1 LWNNKLNYFLRVAC
15 LLGCVYPGFSKD
27 ALDSALISASHF
39 KITHPTHGNYCA
51 PVPITVQAV
60 TEKGGIASE
69 YFGVV
74 KLFSGVNAGSWQLVS
89 GHGTFT
95 PGVND
100 GTALYQFDSKDHGV
114 AHFSLSNRSNAP
126 LIHPVVAQAN
136 DATIRSDMHA
146 NDGIKFSDFGFL
158 VATKADSFNENRV
171 ESVTSG
177 KSFKLHLKAMHL
189 NDGACHVLDLNDTV
203 TISPFLQYIDPV
215 SPPIPAAI
223 KTVDNMIASS
233 GIPVTFAH
241 GVASVEL
248 SYDDVGMVQ
257 VGLSA
262 GSAGVLKGLSPLL
275 VSMPASL
282 RITRAE
288 SIDELDTT
296 DLIVKKVDGVDI
308 FDPLIVPLVQSGKK
322 LRVSVMPQNARGKF
336 TPSFGHESTPSRI
349 VLQSTLHPS
358 LAPWG
363 RNGRHNDG
371 VMRHGK
377 SFDYTNGDNVYGY
390 TNDKVAYD
398 EVGLTMMAP
407 ALEGGK
413 YMGVRA
419 DNLVRPSETI
429 GRFVPAYFSVEST
442 ASKLTAACPAGHF
455 TYIGQPIAFDTAPA
469 LNISPRTVDGKGINN
484 YQYQYC
490 RLCPKPGETTRAIYY
505 QQGNPT
511 VKSSPYMSL
520 NEGYVHLNSANNCRK
535 NSKNDCDHFDFS
547 KLLFGGVQYVFNREA
562 VQFDIDI
569 FDDTTIL
576 KESEVPPFKGKVTL
590 YATIQDDDGVGYNAP
605 DNRYDLE
612 IPFLDEQDSNIYQG
626 RVLLKNTAVA
636 DNDDPVKVTAVL
648 QYFNGQAFVPNT
660 MDSCTKQALDWQH
673 WHFVPKGTPIV
684 EENVALFSEDILDFE
699 NATQIA
705 TFQFPDTLFSTFH
718 LMVPLKSTHPFLGY
732 PWVANGNSGILDPRA
747 QISVGLAQPKGA
759 LFYNAPL
766 GGKP

>member
-1 LWNNKLNYFLRVAC
+1 MFYVC
-15 LLGCVYPGFSKD
+15 PVFSKGSI
-27 ALDSALISASHF
+27 DSELMTASGF
-39 KITHPTHGNYCA
+39 KITHPSYSNYCA

-60 TEKGGIASE
+60 TDKGVLAAD

-74 KLFSGVNAGSWQLVS
+74 KLFSGVNSGSWKLVS

-95 PGVND
+95 PEINN
-100 GTALYQFDSKDHGV
+100 GTALYQFDRKDNGV
-114 AHFSLSNRSNAP
+114 AHFSFSHRSNAP
-126 LIHPVVAQAN
+126 LIHPVAIQADD
-136 DATIRSDMHA
+136 DAIHSEMHA
-146 NDGIKFSDFGFL
+146 NDGVKFSDFGFI
-158 VATKADSFNENRV
+158 VAANPDDFDENRV
-171 ESVTSG
+171 KSVTSG
-177 KSFKLHLKAMHL
+177 KSFKLHLKAMHS

-203 TISPFLQYIDPV
+203 TIFPFLQYIDPV

-223 KTVDNMIASS
+223 KTVDNIIASS
-233 GIPVTFAH
+233 GMPVTFAH
-241 GVASVEL
+241 GVASLEL

-262 GSAGVLKGLSPLL
+262 GSAGALKGLSPLL

-296 DLIVKKVDGVDI
+296 DIIVKKVDGVDI
-308 FDPLIVPLVQSGKK
+308 FDPLTVPLVESGKK

-371 VMRHGK
+371 VMRHGN
-377 SFDYTNGDNVYGY
+377 SFDYANGDNIYGY
-390 TNDKVAYD
+390 TNDKVSYD
-398 EVGLTMMAP
+398 EVGLTMVSP
-407 ALEGGK
+407 ALAEGN
-413 YMGVRA
+413 YMGVPA
-419 DNLVRPSETI
+419 DNLARPSETI

-455 TYIGQPIAFDTAPA
+455 TYIGQPIAFDTAPT

-505 QQGNPT
+505 QQGTPA

-520 NEGYVHLNSANNCRK
+520 NEGYVHLNSVNNCRK

-547 KLLFGGVQYVFNREA
+547 KPLFGGVQYVFNRDA

-590 YATIQDDDGVGYNAP
+590 YSTIKDDDGVGYNAP

-626 RVLLKNTAVA
+626 RLLLQNTAVA
-636 DNDDPVKVTAVL
+636 DKNGPVKLTAIL

-660 MDSCTKQALDWQH
+660 MDSCTKQALDWNN
-673 WHFVPKGTPIV
+673 WHFVPKGAPIA
-684 EENVALFSEDILDFE
+684 EDNVALLSEEILDFD
-699 NATQIA
+699 NTRQIA
-705 TFQFPDTLFSTFH
+705 TFEFPDTLFSTFH
-718 LMVPLKSTHPFLGY
+718 LMVPLKSTYTFLGY
-732 PWVANGNSGILDPRA
+732 PWVANGDSGILDPRA

-759 LFYNAPL
+759 LFYNGPL
-766 GGKP
+766 GENP